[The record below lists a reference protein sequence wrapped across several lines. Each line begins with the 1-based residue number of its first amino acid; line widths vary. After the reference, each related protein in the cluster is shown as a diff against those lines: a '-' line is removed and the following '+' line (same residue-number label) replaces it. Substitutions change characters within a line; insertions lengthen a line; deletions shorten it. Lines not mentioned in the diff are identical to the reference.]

1 MITYQQILDL
11 YTGLYATPPPD
22 NGPAAYLWRLRQAAL
37 AELLDE
43 YRPQPSTA
51 YGIMQTL
58 PFPYS
63 SPRTSSAYGLLQTLP
78 ASPYDA
84 VIGTETPKFGSL
96 FAYIEPGEYFRRHDA
111 RYDELPN
118 PFVETWVRPGWT
130 RDEVFER
137 PIDVATV
144 TGELL

>member
-11 YTGLYATPPPD
+11 YTGLYATAPPD

-51 YGIMQTL
+51 YGLIQTL
-58 PFPYS
+58 PAVSYS
-63 SPRTSSAYGLLQTLP
+63 SPRH
-78 ASPYDA
+78 
-84 VIGTETPKFGSL
+84 
-96 FAYIEPGEYFRRHDA
+96 IEPGEYFRRHDA